1 MTIDDQIGDDINREA
16 AKIRALSSNKFNK
29 YEHLT
34 GKETLS
40 SNQKQMIEQ
49 AKFTYSPLGQA
60 FKKKLVKT
68 FEDQREKQIKA
79 IQNQEQVKTIKTYAY
94 DNEDSRLI
102 SKQR

>member
-60 FKKKLVKT
+60 FEKKIVRT
-68 FEDQREKQIKA
+68 FEDQRE
-79 IQNQEQVKTIKTYAY
+79 
-94 DNEDSRLI
+94 
-102 SKQR
+102 